1 MSSDTQNAMILQYMQ
16 EKPITPLEAFRK
28 FGSLRLGARIFEL
41 RKDGHAIE
49 TEYVREKGK
58 TFARYHLKETA

>member
-1 MSSDTQNAMILQYMQ
+1 MNSDTQNAMILQYMR

-49 TEYVREKGK
+49 TEYVTKDGK
-58 TFARYHLKETA
+58 TFARYHLKENA